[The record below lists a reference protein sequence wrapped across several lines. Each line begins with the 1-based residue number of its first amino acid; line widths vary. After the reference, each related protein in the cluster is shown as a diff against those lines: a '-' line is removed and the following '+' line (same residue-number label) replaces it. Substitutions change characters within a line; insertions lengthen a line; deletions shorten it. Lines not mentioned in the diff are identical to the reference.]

1 MDNNKE
7 TQEIVRVVIE
17 ENLKTKDIS
26 KVKQALDLA
35 KTISIP
41 KGLQYKALMAVAN
54 HYKDE
59 LDYFNAF
66 MYFSNARKYT
76 TKFQIPLLRMV
87 ECLNK
92 FFWDNELSFSA
103 NDLSLLLTVMDPSA
117 TLLKAQVNIDSLSLE
132 NLVKTISRINYRIK
146 YTAPDV
152 IETKVTFR
160 TQKIKDAFYTD
171 MTFEEMQTEMA
182 KLITRMII
190 NDEPDE
196 KPEESDKA
204 TGKKADSKKKLKK
217 EKKSDDEN

>member
-7 TQEIVRVVIE
+7 TQEIVRIVIE

-41 KGLQYKALMAVAN
+41 KSLQYKALMAVAN
-54 HYKDE
+54 HYIKE
-59 LDYFNAF
+59 QDYFNAF
-66 MYFSNARKYT
+66 MYFSTARKYT
-76 TKFQIPLLRMV
+76 TKFQIPLLRIA

-92 FFWDNELSFSA
+92 FFWDNELSFSI
-103 NDLSLLLTVMDPSA
+103 NDLSLLLTVMEPSA
-117 TLLKAQVNIDSLSLE
+117 TLLRAQVNTDNLSLG
-132 NLVKTISRINYRIK
+132 NLVKTINRINYRIK
-146 YTAPDV
+146 YSAPNAV
-152 IETKVTFR
+152 ETKLTFR
-160 TQKIKDAFYTD
+160 IAQIKDAFYTD

-196 KPEESDKA
+196 KLEESDK
-204 TGKKADSKKKLKK
+204 TTESKKKPKK
-217 EKKSDDEN
+217 KKKNDNEK